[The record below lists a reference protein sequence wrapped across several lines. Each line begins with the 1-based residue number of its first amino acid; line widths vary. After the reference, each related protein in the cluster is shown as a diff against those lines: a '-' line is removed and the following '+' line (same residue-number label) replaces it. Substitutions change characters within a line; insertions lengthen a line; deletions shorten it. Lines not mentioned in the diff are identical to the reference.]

1 MRPIHGPGPDPDPD
15 PDPNQVKRKYEL
27 EHMRLEIMTK
37 LGHRPALHFG
47 SDGEQMLR
55 EMVPTGQF
63 LDKSKKVYF

>member
-1 MRPIHGPGPDPDPD
+1 MDPGPDPDPD

-37 LGHRPALHFG
+37 LAGTGRRFISGPT
-47 SDGEQMLR
+47 GEQMLR